1 MVRREET
8 KMTNE
13 EITEEIKS
21 IQAVRDDLKLRIEVM
36 QKIIDEKTFEL
47 RRMRAEDTGWQLQ
60 QLNLRDSLKTIG
72 GSVNK

>member
-1 MVRREET
+1 
-8 KMTNE
+8 MTNE